1 MNSLIKC
8 GIAKCTSEE
17 FEQIDKSD
25 YIRYKKNKYEYDI
38 LIENRDEFSK
48 KYDIEVIDKPR
59 IEDIMIIYAKGEK

>member
-1 MNSLIKC
+1 MNLLIKC

-17 FEQIDKSD
+17 FEKIDKSD

-59 IEDIMIIYAKGEK
+59 IEDIMIIYVKGEK